1 MDIDER
7 ESISEIL
14 NILADDTYF
23 YILANKKNEVIGY
36 YLLMIEIN
44 DPEKEAIYLINWQNK
59 TNIRQVDLNFLR
71 DKNDKNEMQDYLVV
85 SYKAEGSNTFNVFVF
100 DIKTKL
106 VRFWHESFQLYESP
120 VKGFLLPSRDFL
132 ILSKDGVNVIN
143 LGSKGARAVAD

>member
-7 ESISEIL
+7 ENISEIL

-23 YILANKKNEVIGY
+23 YILANKKNDIIGY

-71 DKNDKNEMQDYLVV
+71 DTNDKGEMQDYLVV

-100 DIKTKL
+100 DINTQL
-106 VRFWHESFQLYESP
+106 VRFWHESF
-120 VKGFLLPSRDFL
+120 
-132 ILSKDGVNVIN
+132 
-143 LGSKGARAVAD
+143 

>member
-1 MDIDER
+1 MLDPPNFGVFNKTQDKCIVTSIKDILFIDLRSNFEMDIDER
-7 ESISEIL
+7 EQISEIL

-23 YILANKKNEVIGY
+23 YILANKKNDVIGY
-36 YLLMIEIN
+36 YLLMIEID

-106 VRFWHESFQLYESP
+106 VRFWHESF
-120 VKGFLLPSRDFL
+120 
-132 ILSKDGVNVIN
+132 
-143 LGSKGARAVAD
+143 